1 MARPRISLALRPGY
15 SAGAMKRIVLAAI
28 CAVLATAASAQSFV
42 TVPPG
47 SKMEAWWLRAQFH
60 PMHTEVRGIPVGKI
74 RPDWCKATE
83 YKRELFPKE
92 LLIENGTDLMAYSH
106 QSFALTGHFDRSKSR
121 QVALVGVYQTCG
133 GEKGSFLLIIDAD
146 TRKVRFV
153 DAIPSKTQ
161 YAVLSL
167 ASRNTIALFH
177 CMECHDSGLLRWNPK
192 KKTFAWV
199 QNRRTD

>member
-1 MARPRISLALRPGY
+1 
-15 SAGAMKRIVLAAI
+15 MKRIVFAAI
-28 CAVLATAASAQSFV
+28 FAALATVASAQSLV

-60 PMHTEVRGIPVGKI
+60 PMDQEVHGIPVGKI
-74 RPDWCKATE
+74 RRNWCKATE
-83 YKRELFPKE
+83 YKRELFPKS
-92 LLIENGTDLMAYSH
+92 LLVENGTDLMAYSH
-106 QSFALTGHFDRSKSR
+106 QSFSLTGSFDHSGAK

-133 GEKGSFLLIIDAD
+133 GEKGSFLLIIDEG

-153 DAIPSKTQ
+153 DAIPRKTQ
-161 YAVLSL
+161 YAAL
-167 ASRNTIALFH
+167 ALAPRNTIALFH
-177 CMECHDSGLLRWNPK
+177 CMECEDSGLLRWNPK